1 MTKVEELIHAN
12 KIAELLSKKEDED
25 KRNKIL
31 CIAAI
36 IGLIVA
42 VVGIAYAIHRFL
54 KPDYLEDF
62 EDDLD
67 EDDFDDDFF
76 DDEDDFDDDDNE
88 EEEDD
93 EAEATDEKVETEDD
107 KKEEPKKD
115 EQ

>member
-1 MTKVEELIHAN
+1 MTKMEELIHAN

-67 EDDFDDDFF
+67 DDDFDDDFF
-76 DDEDDFDDDDNE
+76 DDDDDFDDDS
-88 EEEDD
+88 EEDD
-93 EAEATDEKVETEDD
+93 EEETAEDTTESKEAD
-107 KKEEPKKD
+107 KTEEPKK
-115 EQ
+115 EEK

>member
-12 KIAELLSKKEDED
+12 KIAELLSKREDED

-76 DDEDDFDDDDNE
+76 DDEDDFDDDS
-88 EEEDD
+88 EEEDEEETAED
-93 EAEATDEKVETEDD
+93 TTQATEAD
-107 KKEEPKKD
+107 KTEEPKK
-115 EQ
+115 EEK

>member
-67 EDDFDDDFF
+67 DDDFDDDFF
-76 DDEDDFDDDDNE
+76 DDEDDFDDDS
-88 EEEDD
+88 EEED
-93 EAEATDEKVETEDD
+93 EEETAEEATETATEAD
-107 KKEEPKKD
+107 KTEEPKK
-115 EQ
+115 EEK

>member
-1 MTKVEELIHAN
+1 MTKMEELIHAN

-67 EDDFDDDFF
+67 DDDFDDDFF
-76 DDEDDFDDDDNE
+76 DDDDDFDDDS
-88 EEEDD
+88 EEEDEEETAED
-93 EAEATDEKVETEDD
+93 TTESKEAD
-107 KKEEPKKD
+107 KTEEPKK
-115 EQ
+115 EEK